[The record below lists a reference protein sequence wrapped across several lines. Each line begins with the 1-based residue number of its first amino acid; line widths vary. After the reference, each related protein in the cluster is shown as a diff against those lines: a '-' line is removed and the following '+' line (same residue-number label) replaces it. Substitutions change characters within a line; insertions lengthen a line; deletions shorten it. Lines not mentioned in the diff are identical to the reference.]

1 MIRFAVSCS
10 DMRVGN
16 LLQESQKIR
25 PHGTAK
31 WCCTLFADA
40 YHVKACKVR
49 SISDCLQ
56 GGNFRKYRGSAPAD
70 G

>member
-10 DMRVGN
+10 DMRRK
-16 LLQESQKIR
+16 LTTESQKIR
-25 PHGTAK
+25 AHGTAK
-31 WCCTLFADA
+31 WCCTLFAEA

-56 GGNFRKYRGSAPAD
+56 GGNFRKRPRA
-70 G
+70 